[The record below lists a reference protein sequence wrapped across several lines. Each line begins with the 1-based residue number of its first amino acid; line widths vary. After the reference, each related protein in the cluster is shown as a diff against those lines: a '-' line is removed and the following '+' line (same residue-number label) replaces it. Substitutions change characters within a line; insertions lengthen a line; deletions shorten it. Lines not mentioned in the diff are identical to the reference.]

1 MTMNG
6 NLSTTQFSSNQSSMT
21 KMGAMPIK
29 DKFDGAA
36 PLKESGNQNRM
47 SPNASAPLP
56 KPGFF

>member
-6 NLSTTQFSSNQSSMT
+6 NLSTTQFASSQSSMT

-29 DKFDGAA
+29 DKFLG
-36 PLKESGNQNRM
+36 PSPIKESTFQNSM
-47 SPNASAPLP
+47 APNANTPLP